1 MFTKTKKVKMLIAER
16 QLLYLK
22 DKYFRVYILNSKDG
36 RFHFKVAEPTELYLG
51 SWKEDGIVGKYVNHT
66 DNDGLTITS
75 YVDCIIT
82 YTRFRKRIISAK
94 VEDKEIYRDL
104 L

>member
-1 MFTKTKKVKMLIAER
+1 MINILG
-16 QLLYLK
+16 
-22 DKYFRVYILNSKDG
+22 YILNSKDG

-75 YVDCIIT
+75 YVDCIIIHT
-82 YTRFRKRIISAK
+82 MFRKRIISAK
-94 VEDKEIYRDL
+94 VEGKEIYRDL

>member
-1 MFTKTKKVKMLIAER
+1 MLIAER
-16 QLLYLK
+16 QLLYLN

-82 YTRFRKRIISAK
+82 HTMLRKRIISAK
-94 VEDKEIYRDL
+94 VEGKEIYRDL

>member
-16 QLLYLK
+16 QLLYSN

-51 SWKEDGIVGKYVNHT
+51 SWKEVGIVGKYVNHT

-82 YTRFRKRIISAK
+82 HTMFRKRIISAK
-94 VEDKEIYRDL
+94 VEGKEIYRDL

>member
-1 MFTKTKKVKMLIAER
+1 MLIAER
-16 QLLYLK
+16 QLLYLN
-22 DKYFRVYILNSKDG
+22 DKYFRVYTLNSKDG

-82 YTRFRKRIISAK
+82 HTMFRKRIISAK
-94 VEDKEIYRDL
+94 VEGKEIYRDL

>member
-1 MFTKTKKVKMLIAER
+1 MFTKTKKVKMLIVER
-16 QLLYLK
+16 QLLYLN

-36 RFHFKVAEPTELYLG
+36 RFHFKVAELTELYLG

-82 YTRFRKRIISAK
+82 YTMFRKRIISAK
-94 VEDKEIYRDL
+94 VEGKEIYRDL

>member
-1 MFTKTKKVKMLIAER
+1 MLIAES
-16 QLLYLK
+16 QLLYLN
-22 DKYFRVYILNSKDG
+22 DKYLRVYILNSKDG
-36 RFHFKVAEPTELYLG
+36 RFHFKVAELTGLYLG
-51 SWKEDGIVGKYVNHT
+51 SWKEDGIVSKYVNHT

-82 YTRFRKRIISAK
+82 YTMFRKGIISAK
-94 VEDKEIYRDL
+94 VEGKEIYRDL